1 MYYSSM
7 RRGTVRIAF
16 VINLKYPT
24 TYVISQ
30 KSTFFFLIL
39 IQKAPTIWTHF
50 LQFQVSKYL
59 NYLLAYESRSAK
71 ILCNMRA

>member
-50 LQFQVSKYL
+50 LQF
-59 NYLLAYESRSAK
+59 
-71 ILCNMRA
+71 

>member
-30 KSTFFFLIL
+30 KSTFFF
-39 IQKAPTIWTHF
+39 F
-50 LQFQVSKYL
+50 DL
-59 NYLLAYESRSAK
+59 NTESSYNLDSFSAVPS
-71 ILCNMRA
+71 